1 MSSITRRR
9 GKSLHLELPGAREDE
24 NPPIGA
30 LFLIQFD
37 VKAGYT
43 IAWKKCVPGLDIAE
57 SVEFK
62 SLPSGLHDVEEDL
75 VYFMHNDEYAG
86 ISAFVNRSAEHWDR
100 NALMLAVGAL
110 VPLEN
115 GRLGRSWKHAEKLR
129 ELAEHLVIDPT
140 QTQSLDDF
148 WEDYKI
154 TEEPTSATSHPLDM
168 SRQAGES
175 SRSPSRVSVNG
186 RIKQRDRGISSAS
199 GPVLLG
205 PGLSPHHPALS
216 LPTLLD
222 TFGPLV
228 YPLYK
233 AALLR
238 KRILM
243 VTKAPVE
250 LSCNFVY
257 DISILSNIPSSIADL
272 LPLEPLP
279 TRLKPLF
286 SVGVHDIDTL
296 AQKPQP
302 LTVSKDDVTVEDPGY
317 GWVACTTDNVLGSKP
332 SLYDILVTIPPSYSK
347 QAKEKVWPKIEKPQ
361 GGPMKASQRDLRRYR
376 TLKQELRRSKMRSR
390 STSPYSLRKHTISG
404 DEDDED
410 QALLPIENT
419 QESFD
424 DASSTSDDKLIEPL
438 SWSALA
444 YSSFM
449 WWASAGEKRADLDEE
464 IEHDAALFTD
474 YSDWSNNNSASPR
487 SRRRSSPGIDSSRNV
502 MTDGA
507 VATIPEMAI
516 IAYFHRL
523 TALILGTL
531 AQVVDAGSGSEG
543 DDGDVGDGSK
553 DDLVYVGSEDMG
565 RMGLDVWSEGDRKF
579 VEELLEFYW
588 GRKAEVQGGRI
599 DCCGVRIC

>member
-296 AQKPQP
+296 AQKPQ
-302 LTVSKDDVTVEDPGY
+302 
-317 GWVACTTDNVLGSKP
+317 
-332 SLYDILVTIPPSYSK
+332 
-347 QAKEKVWPKIEKPQ
+347 
-361 GGPMKASQRDLRRYR
+361 R
-376 TLKQELRRSKMRSR
+376 
-390 STSPYSLRKHTISG
+390 
-404 DEDDED
+404 
-410 QALLPIENT
+410 
-419 QESFD
+419 
-424 DASSTSDDKLIEPL
+424 
-438 SWSALA
+438 
-444 YSSFM
+444 
-449 WWASAGEKRADLDEE
+449 
-464 IEHDAALFTD
+464 
-474 YSDWSNNNSASPR
+474 
-487 SRRRSSPGIDSSRNV
+487 
-502 MTDGA
+502 
-507 VATIPEMAI
+507 
-516 IAYFHRL
+516 
-523 TALILGTL
+523 
-531 AQVVDAGSGSEG
+531 
-543 DDGDVGDGSK
+543 
-553 DDLVYVGSEDMG
+553 
-565 RMGLDVWSEGDRKF
+565 
-579 VEELLEFYW
+579 
-588 GRKAEVQGGRI
+588 
-599 DCCGVRIC
+599 